1 MTCTRKHVS
10 KRVYASPTKSR
21 MDVKEESVECSW
33 PLIYYVVDDF
43 EDMFEQLMVRDNEYL
58 CVELAVTL
66 PTAVSSTSLS
76 GDSGGIPKISTS
88 GLSRHV
94 DPVSTPDGLRAG
106 KPFPSASFMT
116 SPNAPGS
123 TKVSNKITLFQGAA
137 GFQSLLGI
145 YQQKAAPKIGKRSFK
160 NLLGPLTV
168 PTEFVMMRGP
178 GGRGHAQVKTGN
190 GTDSRND
197 PCRL

>member
-21 MDVKEESVECSW
+21 MDIKEESVECSW

-43 EDMFEQLMVRDNEYL
+43 EDMFEQLMVRENEYL

-66 PTAVSSTSLS
+66 PPATLSALSSAP
-76 GDSGGIPKISTS
+76 GESGGGVSRISTS
-88 GLSRHV
+88 GLPRHTDLV
-94 DPVSTPDGLRAG
+94 PSPDGLRAG
-106 KPFPSASFMT
+106 KPFPSASFM
-116 SPNAPGS
+116 SPPNGS

-145 YQQKAAPKIGKRSFK
+145 YQQKAAPKIGRRPFK
-160 NLLGPLTV
+160 YLLGSLTV

-178 GGRGHAQVKTGN
+178 GGRGHAQV
-190 GTDSRND
+190 S
-197 PCRL
+197 